1 MSEKEDHMQGSSEGK
16 SFDEMLK
23 AAGVI
28 VEALEEESYSGPDAS
43 VVLAMVLGILV
54 ARSHTGKR
62 NMRKLIKLQLA
73 VSEQMFDITRGA
85 SKPN

>member
-1 MSEKEDHMQGSSEGK
+1 MSEKEDHMQGSSKGK
-16 SFDEMLK
+16 SFEEMLK

-54 ARSHTGKR
+54 ARSPTGKR
-62 NMRKLIKLQLA
+62 NMRKLINLQLGVA
-73 VSEQMFDITRGA
+73 ERLFDITRGA
-85 SKPN
+85 SEPN